1 VLRARIY
8 DLVPVR
14 ELPYGPAAPSL
25 HQRPDRWQHPT
36 TCRYS
41 SKTACISRGVHRWV
55 HVFRY
60 IVLYLYVA
68 QREGYAISDTAVAEL
83 VIGDLAGALIAALG
97 IIFLRLRWRL
107 GLALA
112 GLVVIASIADVA
124 GGTYLRSIEPPRPDA
139 AGVWWLIFVFFAP
152 LIVVSLPLIVWQLI
166 IKRDE
171 PLANTGSEAAEF
183 DHGATAREF

>member
-1 VLRARIY
+1 VIRAQLISIITYSVIAWLYVVPWLRKLERGQA
-8 DLVPVR
+8 L
-14 ELPYGPAAPSL
+14 
-25 HQRPDRWQHPT
+25 
-36 TCRYS
+36 
-41 SKTACISRGVHRWV
+41 TALLWV

-68 QREGYAISDTAVAEL
+68 QREGYVISDAAVAEL
-83 VIGDLAGALIAALG
+83 VIGDLAGALVAALG
-97 IIFLRLRWRL
+97 IIFLRLSSRL
-107 GLALA
+107 GLVLA

-124 GGTYLRSIEPPRPDA
+124 GGTYLRSIEPPRADA

-166 IKRDE
+166 ARRGE
-171 PLANTGSEAAEF
+171 ALARTGSEAADF